1 MKNANNILFRCSSL
15 GHLMTEPK
23 NKNEPLSE
31 TTKTNL
37 IDIFVSANYN
47 RREETESKFIEKG
60 NAREE
65 DSITLLSRVKKL
77 MLKKNDV
84 RLSNEFITG
93 EMDIFLGKDINDA
106 DETFDIKTSW
116 SAFTFFRAQ
125 KELNKMYFWQG
136 QGYMALT
143 GAKKHTV
150 AYCLVN
156 GTAQAIDDEKRRLS
170 YKMNLLDPSNSEE
183 YSIRCRKIEINHIFD
198 LKSFIKEN
206 PFYEFHSDIKKWEY
220 DISPSERVF
229 TFEFERDEFLIKNLY
244 DRIIQCR
251 SWMNKN
257 LYKTIPEPGE
267 LTQIEFN

>member
-1 MKNANNILFRCSSL
+1 MINANDILFRCSSL

-23 NKNEPLSE
+23 SKTEPLSD
-31 TTKTNL
+31 TTKTHL
-37 IDIFVSANYN
+37 IDTFISVHYKRN
-47 RREETESKFIEKG
+47 EELQNKFLDKG

-77 MLKKNDV
+77 MLKKNDT

-93 EMDIFLGKDINDA
+93 ELDVFLGKDVNNA
-106 DETFDIKTSW
+106 DETFDTKTSW

-125 KELNKMYFWQG
+125 KELNKMYYWQG
-136 QGYMALT
+136 QGYMALS

-170 YKMNLLDPSNSEE
+170 YRMNLLDPSLSDE
-183 YSIRCRKIEINHIFD
+183 YKKKCQQIEINHIFD
-198 LKSFIKEN
+198 INSFVKEN
-206 PFYEFHSDIKKWEY
+206 PFYDFHSDLATWDY

-229 TFEFERDEFLIKNLY
+229 TFEFERDDVAIQKLY
-244 DRIIQCR
+244 DRIIECR
-251 SWMNKN
+251 KWMNAN
-257 LYKTIPEPGE
+257 LFRSIPE
-267 LTQIEFN
+267 LVS